1 MNAMIW
7 MRGYAITTN
16 IHKYLK
22 NVLFIHLGFKRDP
35 ARQMDLYTIYILSLL
50 SWECRYFRL

>member
-7 MRGYAITTN
+7 MSGYAITTN

-22 NVLFIHLGFKRDP
+22 NVLFIHLGFKRGP
-35 ARQMDLYTIYILSLL
+35 ARQMDYSVNC
-50 SWECRYFRL
+50 SARK